1 VRVVIDTN
9 VLISA
14 IFWTGKPKQIL
25 NKVRQEEI
33 TFLTSE
39 ALLEELKTV
48 LGREDKPFK
57 LSEEE
62 AEHIVTAMRD
72 LAEVANMCSH
82 VSACHDQKDNR
93 VLECAIDGNADFI
106 ITGDFH
112 LLQLSSFQKIR
123 ILTVADFLTHLKGS
137 NDSKSTHR

>member
-25 NKVRQEEI
+25 NKVRRKEI

-39 ALLEELKTV
+39 LILEEIKAV
-48 LGREDKPFK
+48 LTREDKPFK
-57 LSEEE
+57 LSAEEGE
-62 AEHIVTAMRD
+62 SIVTEMRS
-72 LAEVANMCSH
+72 LAVVVEISSH
-82 VSACHDQKDNR
+82 VSVCQDENDNR
-93 VLECAIDGNADFI
+93 VLECAIDGDADCI

-112 LLQLSSFQKIR
+112 LLRLGSFQKIG
-123 ILTVADFLTHLKGS
+123 IMTVADFLDYFKKGS
-137 NDSKSTHR
+137 

>member
-39 ALLEELKTV
+39 FILEELKKV
-48 LGREDKPFK
+48 LRKGDKPFK

-62 AEHIVTAMRD
+62 ADRVVTAMRE
-72 LAEVANMCSH
+72 LAVVVNIGSQ
-82 VSACHDQKDNR
+82 VSVCQDENDNR

-112 LLQLSSFQKIR
+112 LLQLGSFQKID
-123 ILTVADFLTHLKGS
+123 IMTVSDFLDYFKRGG
-137 NDSKSTHR
+137 

>member
-39 ALLEELKTV
+39 FILEELKNV
-48 LGREDKPFK
+48 LRKADKPFK
-57 LSEEE
+57 LSEED
-62 AEHIVTAMRD
+62 ADRIVIAMRE
-72 LAEVANMCSH
+72 LAVVVKIGSH
-82 VSACHDQKDNR
+82 VSVCQDENDNR
-93 VLECAIDGNADFI
+93 VLECALDGNADCI

-112 LLQLSSFQKIR
+112 LLQLGSFQKIN
-123 ILTVADFLTHLKGS
+123 IMTVSDFL
-137 NDSKSTHR
+137 D